1 MIELVDVHKTFNP
14 GRENEYQAIRGVSLA
29 IEAGKVTA
37 LRGPSGS
44 GKTTLLGLLGGLTRP
59 TRGRVRLDGRDVSAL
74 SERFL
79 TLLRRDTFGFV
90 FQQFQRIR
98 DLAGLDNVR
107 LPAQPTG
114 RPQGE
119 IRRRALALLEDLGLA
134 HRAGTPS
141 QWLSGGE
148 AQRAAIAR
156 ALINDPRVIL
166 ADEPTSHLDSELSRQ
181 ILAILGRLREEGRT
195 LILSSHDPL
204 VFEVG
209 LVDRVVTVK
218 DGVILP

>member
-1 MIELVDVHKTFNP
+1 MIELLDVHKTFNP

-90 FQQFQRIR
+90 FQQFQLIR
-98 DLAGLDNVR
+98 DLSVLDNVM

-114 RPQGE
+114 RSYAE

-134 HRAGTPS
+134 QRAATPS

-166 ADEPTSHLDSELSRQ
+166 ADEPTSHLDSDLSQQ
-181 ILAILGRLREEGRT
+181 ILAILGRLREQGRT

-209 LVDRVVTVK
+209 LVERVVTVK
-218 DGVILP
+218 DGVIVP

>member
-90 FQQFQRIR
+90 FQQFQLIR
-98 DLAGLDNVR
+98 DLSVLDNVM

-114 RPQGE
+114 RPHGE

>member
-1 MIELVDVHKTFNP
+1 MIELLDVHKTFNP

-90 FQQFQRIR
+90 FQQFQLIR
-98 DLAGLDNVR
+98 DLSVLDNVM

-114 RPQGE
+114 RSYAE

-134 HRAGTPS
+134 QRAATPS

-166 ADEPTSHLDSELSRQ
+166 ADEPTSHLDSDLSRQ
-181 ILAILGRLREEGRT
+181 ILAILGRLREQGRT

-209 LVDRVVTVK
+209 LVERVVTVK
-218 DGVILP
+218 DGVIVP